1 MVSARV
7 CCGEHICLAIGR
19 HLGRDR
25 GATAPAYGPG
35 DQWQLPRL
43 PSIHEPTTCSV
54 NSGWLSGS
62 RGRASQYG
70 NKLSSC
76 GVTWT
81 SFWNAIRGQR
91 IPVARNEYGRS
102 FDQKRS
108 SGCRIAPPWFHQPE
122 ARRKRRQ
129 GVGRPNMFPVHR
141 DRRPAS
147 APGGIH

>member
-54 NSGWLSGS
+54 NSVWPSGS

-76 GVTWT
+76 GVTCT
-81 SFWNAIRGQR
+81 SFWNAIRGQC
-91 IPVARNEYGRS
+91 IQVARNEYGRS
-102 FDQKRS
+102 FGQKRS
-108 SGCRIAPPWFHQPE
+108 SSCRIAPPWFHQPE

-129 GVGRPNMFPVHR
+129 GVGRPTMFPVHR

-147 APGGIH
+147 APGRIH